1 MRMWSDS
8 PGRPRSNIRVFHI
21 LSMMVYGSKTY
32 HRSSNPVS
40 ACSLASTR
48 HSLKQNVWGERLK
61 IKFWNIWIVWFG
73 WQLMSFYKAYGNA
86 WHNGVKK
93 HEADT
98 CSSRSLSGGT
108 SPYLAVIIPQHSNG
122 PNPHSPIIMAI
133 RGSLTG
139 LINTGTQPAKGRVE
153 INTREMTS
161 QKWAEIN

>member
-8 PGRPRSNIRVFHI
+8 PGRPCSNIRVFHI

-93 HEADT
+93 HEAVT

-108 SPYLAVIIPQHSNG
+108 SPHLAVIIPQHSNG
-122 PNPHSPIIMAI
+122 PNPHSPIIMGHQRLAH
-133 RGSLTG
+133 RFNKYWHAPGEGAGWNKHPWNDL
-139 LINTGTQPAKGRVE
+139 AKVSR
-153 INTREMTS
+153 N
-161 QKWAEIN
+161 